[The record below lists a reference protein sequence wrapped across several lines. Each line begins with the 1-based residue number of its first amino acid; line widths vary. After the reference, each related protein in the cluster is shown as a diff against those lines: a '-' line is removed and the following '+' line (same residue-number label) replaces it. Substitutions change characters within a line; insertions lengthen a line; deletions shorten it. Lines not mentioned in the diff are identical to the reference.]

1 MTTLTELR
9 RLLAEST
16 SPPWRAELDGYHTL
30 YIAGDRKLLP
40 GQGRRFQGVAEGPLL
55 DRAGKHWWEQD
66 AALIVALRNHA
77 DALLDVVEE
86 AGALVA
92 EAADVNYIDGTRGD
106 RHLNALGAALAR
118 LDPKET
124 P

>member
-1 MTTLTELR
+1 VSDKPVTTLDELR

-16 SPPWRAELDGYHTL
+16 PGEWETVPELGGSRAFIRSG
-30 YIAGDRKLLP
+30 ARC
-40 GQGRRFQGVAEGPLL
+40 VATRTPTS
-55 DRAGKHWWEQD
+55 D

-77 DALLDVVEE
+77 DALLDVVE
-86 AGALVA
+86 AAQDFTDA
-92 EAADVNYIDGTRGD
+92 EDEWHLRHGMGRERIPYRREMDAANERL
-106 RHLNALGAALAR
+106 RAALAR

>member
-1 MTTLTELR
+1 MTVVSELR
-9 RLLAEST
+9 RLLAEAT
-16 SPPWRAELDGYHTL
+16 EGPWRAELDGYHTL
-30 YIAGDRKLLP
+30 YVAGERKLLR
-40 GQGRRFQGVAEGPLL
+40 GQGLRFQGVAEPPLL

-77 DALLDVVEE
+77 DALLDVVE
-86 AGALVA
+86 AVDATHVTDTDHDDWYA
-92 EAADVNYIDGTRGD
+92 VKGD
-106 RHLNALGAALAR
+106 DWDAVQAALAR

>member
-1 MTTLTELR
+1 MSDKPVTTLDELR

-16 SPPWRAELDGYHTL
+16 PGEWETVPELGGSRAFIRSG
-30 YIAGDRKLLP
+30 ARC
-40 GQGRRFQGVAEGPLL
+40 VATRTPTS
-55 DRAGKHWWEQD
+55 D

-77 DALLDVVEE
+77 NTLLDVVEE
-86 AGALVA
+86 ARALVD

-118 LDPKET
+118 LDPKEA